1 MMGFLSARQ
10 IRVFD
15 YPRFAEPL
23 RDRVRARAA
32 ELASAAGVTIEHI
45 AKKHIR
51 TWRYVRQRGRNSQRI
66 PSNISRITARE
77 RQHGNR
83 TRG

>member
-23 RDRVRARAA
+23 RDRVRDRAA
-32 ELASAAGVTIEHI
+32 ELASAAGVTIEHT

-51 TWRYVRQRGRNSQRI
+51 KEDIVARVLARRGDHPGLVSRQTRCVR
-66 PSNISRITARE
+66 
-77 RQHGNR
+77 
-83 TRG
+83 